1 MRKIVILWCICLGC
15 GPPMVIENP
24 VPEQP
29 ASTAKPE
36 RELDYSGLGNPVN
49 LDEMLDIQGVE
60 PVWVRGTK
68 FMLEVRTTKWDEFD
82 GVREGRASLKIRKA
96 DETKVVTIEENR
108 EKVVFGFRISVA
120 YAYEIYNDK
129 DAKFVPH
136 VKLKISR

>member
-1 MRKIVILWCICLGC
+1 MRKIVILWCICVGC
-15 GPPMVIENP
+15 GPPMVIDNP
-24 VPEQP
+24 PP
-29 ASTAKPE
+29 AEPAKPAQAE
-36 RELDYSGLGNPVN
+36 PELDYSGLGNPVN
-49 LDEMLDIQGVE
+49 LNENLDIRGVE

-82 GVREGRASLKIRKA
+82 GVREGRVTLKLRNEN
-96 DETKVVTIEENR
+96 DSKVVTIEENR

-129 DAKFVPH
+129 DARFVPH